1 MRPLSSQD
9 ILNRQTPVDQKSW
22 DADETQIPSGP
33 IRLERFQQLEQILRN
48 HPANPQPYLELS
60 RIYLADQRWN
70 DAKRIL
76 DRAAEQFADEEE
88 VQHLREDAQLA
99 RSLQLVHE
107 AEKEYQ
113 AEPTIL
119 TQEAVAR
126 AKVELNA
133 VREKVCRARLAR
145 HPEQVE
151 LLVPLGTALRELGKF
166 DDAIEVF
173 RQAISTPELRADAA
187 LQLGE
192 LFAQQKKIPEALAEY
207 RRAAL
212 FRVPAPTTDVQLKA
226 LRAAAELAEKF
237 KLVDSARRYI
247 NMLLMIEP
255 NNQALQ
261 QKAASL
267 REMPL

>member
-9 ILNRQTPVDQKSW
+9 ILNRQTPVDEKSW
-22 DADETQIPSGP
+22 DADETELPVGS

-48 HPANPQPYLELS
+48 NPVNPSPYLELS

-76 DRAAEQFADEEE
+76 DRAAEQFPEVEEIL
-88 VQHLREDAQLA
+88 HLREDAQLA
-99 RSLQLVHE
+99 RSLKLVQE

-119 TQEAVAR
+119 TQEAIAR

-145 HPEQVE
+145 GPEQVE
-151 LLVPLGTALRELGKF
+151 LLIPLGSALRELGKF
-166 DDAIEVF
+166 DEAIEALS
-173 RQAISTPELRADAA
+173 QATGEPELRADAA
-187 LQLGE
+187 LQLGD
-192 LFAQQKKIPEALAEY
+192 LYAQQRKIPAALAEY

-212 FRVPAPTTDVQLKA
+212 FRVPAPALEIQQKA
-226 LRAAAELAEKF
+226 LRAAADLAERY
-237 KLVDSARRYI
+237 KLLDSARRYV
-247 NMLLMIEP
+247 NMLLMIDP
-255 NNQALQ
+255 NDQAMQ
-261 QKAASL
+261 QKAAAL
-267 REMPL
+267 RDLPL